1 MRTLLAAS
9 ILSMSLAIGAGP
21 ALAQAT
27 QPLTP
32 APTEPGDMTKKKKV
46 EKKAKT
52 SKSKKSSSSK
62 M

>member
-9 ILSMSLAIGAGP
+9 MLSLLIGAGP

-27 QPLTP
+27 PPVTP